1 MEALTCGRG
10 ETIGKG
16 RQNTT
21 LEAQEYQWKDLIIID
36 TPGIDS
42 MLGSDEL
49 ETTAL
54 NYADGSDLILFLIA
68 ERTSE
73 FDARTTP
80 KQTQV
85 LDRTASPAKL
95 LSP

>member
-1 MEALTCGRG
+1 MAKPYDKRLICVV
-10 ETIGKG
+10 
-16 RQNTT
+16 
-21 LEAQEYQWKDLIIID
+21 AQEKFEVDLNQFCK
-36 TPGIDS
+36 
-42 MLGSDEL
+42 LVK
-49 ETTAL
+49 
-54 NYADGSDLILFLIA
+54 
-68 ERTSE
+68 RTSE